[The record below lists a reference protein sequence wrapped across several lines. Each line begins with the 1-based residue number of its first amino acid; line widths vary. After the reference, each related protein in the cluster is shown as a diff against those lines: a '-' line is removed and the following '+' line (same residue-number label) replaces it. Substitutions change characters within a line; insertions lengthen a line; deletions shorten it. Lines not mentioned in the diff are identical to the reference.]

1 MRWQGRIHQPG
12 LIFLG
17 LWLLS
22 TATPDRARSWPPLS
36 GLASA
41 ASNHVRRGIS
51 PRVSQGGPGAP
62 MAEIDQ
68 RCSTDQR
75 TSIGCGLGSFECRHN
90 LFREPIELLQ
100 GNLLRHADREAYR
113 DAVERRV
120 FLFERLDVF
129 DQVIRITAQEA
140 AGLDR
145 ILDARQL
152 GGRRTLGIT
161 HDLYLLFG
169 DRTHQTQLA
178 KHLHVFFVIL
188 RRFLH
193 ALLAAVGHVKVE
205 AEAWSLTELDRLSE
219 RGMRCLPVEHD

>member
-1 MRWQGRIHQPG
+1 MRWHGRIHQPG

-22 TATPDRARSWPPLS
+22 TATPDGARPWPPPS

-41 ASNHVRRGIS
+41 ASNHVQRGIS
-51 PRVSQGGPGAP
+51 PRVSQGGVWAP
-62 MAEIDQ
+62 MAEIDE

-75 TSIGCGLGSFECRHN
+75 TSIGCGALASLKCRHN

-100 GNLLRHADREAYR
+100 GNLLRHADRKAYR
-113 DAVERRV
+113 DAVERRI
-120 FLFERLDVF
+120 FLLERLDVL
-129 DQVIRITAQEA
+129 DQVVGITAQEA

-152 GGRRTLGIT
+152 GVRRALGIA
-161 HDLYLLFG
+161 HDLYLLLG

-178 KHLHVFFVIL
+178 EHLHVFFVIL

-193 ALLAAVGHVKVE
+193 ALLAAVGHVKVK
-205 AEAWSLTELDRLSE
+205 AEA
-219 RGMRCLPVEHD
+219 